1 MGSYFVKLVVKALLN
16 FVVWLVLNLHAPESI
31 LENDYSLV
39 GLKMC
44 NEYL

>member
-1 MGSYFVKLVVKALLN
+1 MGLYFVMLVVKAPLN
-16 FVVWLVLNLHAPESI
+16 CVVWLDLNLHAPESI